1 AKGVE
6 FRSQSDTEVVLQTLI
21 QLGRGGVARLEGM
34 FAFAFWDRV
43 EGTLLLARD
52 RLGIKPLFW
61 LETPSGFAFA
71 SEPKSLPRAGCAR
84 LPSPARIAEYL
95 AFRHLAGAESLEPD
109 VRSLAPG
116 HWLALGPDGE
126 ARLERYWTPRI
137 GGDVDPAGVEA
148 VIGES
153 VEKQLVSDV
162 PVGIFLSGGVDSSLV
177 TAAAARSRASIDSFT
192 VGFDEAGWDE
202 SARARVVEERCG
214 TRPHRVLLDR
224 NRYPQGVL
232 HAIWHL

>member
-1 AKGVE
+1 MCGIAGLFHSNAAQPVSAEDVRRMVRLLDHRGPDDRGVHVDGPVGLGHARLSVIDLSSAGHQPMVTPDGRYALAYNGEVYNFRALRRELEAKGVE

-109 VRSLAPG
+109 VRSFAPG

-126 ARLERYWTPRI
+126 ARL
-137 GGDVDPAGVEA
+137 
-148 VIGES
+148 
-153 VEKQLVSDV
+153 
-162 PVGIFLSGGVDSSLV
+162 
-177 TAAAARSRASIDSFT
+177 
-192 VGFDEAGWDE
+192 
-202 SARARVVEERCG
+202 
-214 TRPHRVLLDR
+214 
-224 NRYPQGVL
+224 
-232 HAIWHL
+232 